1 MRRRPSSNVCHSR
14 FSHGFTLVELL
25 VVIAIIGILIALLLP
40 AVQAAREAAR
50 RMQCTNNLKQWGLA
64 LANYEVS
71 SRAYPAGLIFGL
83 YGPQAFSYSGL
94 CGPNGELR
102 RQTFVIPL
110 WGFME
115 ATNLLSGYDYNY
127 TYYAEVNMPFIAEQ
141 LPIYGC
147 PSDSS
152 DFPGDFGSSRGN
164 YVCSWGYCSY
174 AQDKPVGD
182 LKLGAFGPNRH
193 SRVRDVSDGLS
204 HTMFMG
210 EVLKAIDDD
219 VWDFRGAFFNPARG
233 CAQFM
238 TLYTPNSGIDSTQCG
253 ATTDPVGNNEP
264 APCEPAG
271 WDFNIP
277 VYMSARS
284 RHPGG
289 VNILF
294 GDGSVHFVVDNIDI
308 DLWRAQSSMDGDEV
322 IGGDT
327 L

>member
-1 MRRRPSSNVCHSR
+1 MRRHPSSNVCHSR
-14 FSHGFTLVELL
+14 FPHGFTLVELL

-71 SRAYPAGLIFGL
+71 SGAYPAGLIFGE

-110 WGFME
+110 WGFLE
-115 ATNLLSGYDYNY
+115 AASLLSGYDYDY
-127 TYYAEVNMPFIAEQ
+127 TYYAERNMPFCAEQ
-141 LPIYGC
+141 LPVYGC
-147 PSDSS
+147 PSDR
-152 DFPGDFGSSRGN
+152 PGGSCVFAFGDSRGN

-174 AQDKPVGD
+174 NQDKPVGD
-182 LKLGAFGPNRH
+182 LKLGAFGPNRYTK
-193 SRVRDVSDGLS
+193 VRDVSDGLS

-210 EVLKAIDDD
+210 EVLKAIDDGIE
-219 VWDFRGAFFNPARG
+219 WDYRGAFFNTDRG
-233 CAQFM
+233 AAQFM
-238 TLYTPNSGIDSTQCG
+238 TLYTPNSGIDNAVCDG
-253 ATTDPVGNNEP
+253 VNPNEP
-264 APCEPAG
+264 SPCVPAG
-271 WDFNIP
+271 WDFNVP

-289 VNILF
+289 VNVLF
-294 GDGSVHFVVDNIDI
+294 GDGSVHFVTDEIDI
-308 DLWRAQSSMDGDEV
+308 DLWRAQSSMADGEV